1 MLDNVKA
8 LLKFPFREPGW
19 QNRFLLGSALLLAN
33 YVIPVIPFIFVLGYV
48 LTIMRKVIQGEEPSL
63 PAWDNLGQI
72 AADGLR
78 GFVAALI
85 YLLPGLALLIGGYL
99 IYFITFI
106 FTPTQTEKLSLA
118 PLLGMAF
125 FFIGLLVGLI
135 LLTLALA
142 PLPAALAN
150 LAAKGHLGAAFEVT
164 ELWRTIRA
172 NPWGY
177 LGAWV
182 LTVGLGYLGYWLVT
196 LTSYTLVLCCLVPL
210 IWAPINFYILAI
222 AGAAFG
228 LFYRESSFSTTE
240 IE

>member
-1 MLDNVKA
+1 MLENVKA
-8 LLKFPFREPGW
+8 LLKFPFKERGW
-19 QNRFLLGSALLLAN
+19 QNHFLLGSALLLAN
-33 YVIPVIPFIFVLGYV
+33 YIIPIIPFIFVLGYV
-48 LTIMRKVIQGEEPSL
+48 IAIMRRVIQGEEPSL
-63 PAWDNLGQI
+63 PAWDNLGKI

-85 YLLPGLALLIGGYL
+85 YLLPGLVLVIGGYMAYFFTIL
-99 IYFITFI
+99 IQ
-106 FTPTQTEKLSLA
+106 TQTEKFSLA
-118 PLLGMAF
+118 PVLGLAF
-125 FFIGLLVGLI
+125 YFIGLFVGLALLI
-135 LLTLALA
+135 LGSI

-150 LAAKGHLGAAFEVT
+150 LAAKGHFGAAFEVT
-164 ELWRTIRA
+164 EWWNLIKA

-182 LTVGLGYLGYWLVT
+182 ITIGLGYVGSWLSLLPYVT
-196 LTSYTLVLCCLVPL
+196 VILCCLVPL
-210 IWAPINFYILAI
+210 IWAPIGFYVLVV

>member
-1 MLDNVKA
+1 MPENVKV
-8 LLKFPFREPGW
+8 LLRFPFKEPEW
-19 QNRFLLGSALLLAN
+19 QNRFILGSALVLAN
-33 YVIPVIPFIFVLGYV
+33 YVIPLIPFIFVLGYV
-48 LTIMRKVIQGEEPSL
+48 ITIMRKVIQGEEPSL
-63 PAWDNLGQI
+63 PAWDNLGKI

-85 YLLPGLALLIGGYL
+85 YLLPGLVLLIGGYL
-99 IYFITFI
+99 IYFITI
-106 FTPTQTEKLSLA
+106 FLSPTQTEKLSLA
-118 PLLGMAF
+118 PVLGMAF
-125 FFIGLLVGLI
+125 LFIGLLSGFI
-135 LLTLALA
+135 LLTLGLI

-164 ELWRTIRA
+164 EWWSLIKA

-182 LTVGLGYLGYWLVT
+182 LSVGLGYIGYWFSILPY
-196 LTSYTLVLCCLVPL
+196 YTLVLCCLVPL
-210 IWAPINFYILAI
+210 IWAPIGFYVLVV

-240 IE
+240 ME